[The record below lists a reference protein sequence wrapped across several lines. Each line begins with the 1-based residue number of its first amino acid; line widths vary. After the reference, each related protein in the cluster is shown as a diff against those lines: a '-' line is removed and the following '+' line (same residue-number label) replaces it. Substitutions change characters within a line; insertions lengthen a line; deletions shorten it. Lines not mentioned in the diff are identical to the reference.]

1 MRYNGPRLK
10 MTPMQAAL
18 AFIVAF
24 RSCKTTE
31 EKERLAEYWNA
42 DQRRKNGHE

>member
-1 MRYNGPRLK
+1 MRYDGPIPQ

-24 RSCKTTE
+24 RSRKTTE
-31 EKERLAEYWNA
+31 EKERLAGWWND
-42 DQRRKNGHE
+42 DQRRKADHE